1 LGRQPYGCQYA
12 AAVGVNTDEVGEVVM
27 LDQPE
32 AKSKVG
38 SPDGLAAQRTAAAR
52 AEARRVAGKIVADGQ
67 LRRALTNQTIEI
79 ENPARAEMIAVVP
92 RCGREDVDAV
102 VTSAHSAW
110 RDWSRR
116 PARDRGALLATA
128 ADRLGEEAENLACLS
143 ALETGNALPSQTR
156 GEAATMV
163 DILRFF
169 AGLAGELKGQ
179 TVPSA
184 PGVFQYSRRESMG
197 VVGAIIPWNAPLM
210 QTASKIGPALAAG
223 NTVVLKPAEQAPL
236 AVLRVFEILQE
247 VLPPGVANCV
257 TGIGEETGKLLV
269 EHPLVRKVTFTGST
283 SVGAEI
289 LRAAG
294 SKIMPVTAELG
305 GKNPIIVM
313 PDADVRRAADGIL
326 RGLRLQRQGQ
336 SCSAGTRI
344 YIHDDIYQKVI
355 HRVIDVIPTF
365 RIGDPLDD
373 ATQVGS
379 IISKEQLA
387 RVERYVAL
395 ARYTAG
401 GKVLT
406 GGARPSVP
414 GFENGYFYST
424 TLIEGLPRESD
435 VCRDEI
441 FGPVATVSRWNDFDE
456 VLGEANNTNYG
467 LAAVI
472 WTQNLA
478 RALEF
483 VDRIEAGFVQVNQF
497 SVAEANIEYGG
508 AKMSGMGRE
517 LSLESMIQHFTW
529 SKTVLINGNGA
540 EA

>member
-1 LGRQPYGCQYA
+1 
-12 AAVGVNTDEVGEVVM
+12 M
-27 LDQPE
+27 LDHPE
-32 AKSKVG
+32 TGSKTG
-38 SPDGLAAQRTAAAR
+38 STGGLAGQRTAAAR
-52 AEARRVAGKIVADGQ
+52 AEARRLSGKIVADGQ
-67 LRRALTNQTIEI
+67 FRRALTDKTVEI
-79 ENPARAEMIAVVP
+79 ENPAKAEAIAVVP

-110 RDWSRR
+110 RDWSKR
-116 PARDRGALLATA
+116 PARDRGALLAKA
-128 ADRLGEEAENLACLS
+128 ADRLAEEAENLACLS

-179 TVPSA
+179 TVPSS

-236 AVLRVFEILQE
+236 AVLRAFEILQE
-247 VLPPGVANCV
+247 VLPPGVANCL

-283 SVGAEI
+283 STGAEI

-344 YIHDDIYQKVI
+344 YIHDDIYQQVI
-355 HRVIDVIPTF
+355 QRVIDLIPTF

-395 ARYTAG
+395 ARSTTG

-414 GFENGYFYST
+414 GFESGYFYST
-424 TLIEGLPRESD
+424 TLIEGLPKESD

-483 VDRIEAGFVQVNQF
+483 VERIEAGFVQVNQF

>member
-1 LGRQPYGCQYA
+1 
-12 AAVGVNTDEVGEVVM
+12 M
-27 LDQPE
+27 LDHPGTASE
-32 AKSKVG
+32 SKQERG
-38 SPDGLAAQRTAAAR
+38 PAERRRTAAE
-52 AEARRVAGKIVADGQ
+52 AEARRLSGRIVADGK
-67 LRRALTNQTIEI
+67 LRPACAAQQIAVED
-79 ENPARAEMIAVVP
+79 PARAERIGDAP
-92 RCGREDVDAV
+92 RCDREDVDAV
-102 VTSAHSAW
+102 VKSAHAAW

-116 PARDRGALLATA
+116 PARERGACLMKA
-128 ADRLGEEAENLACLS
+128 ADRLAAEAESLACLS

-179 TVPSA
+179 TVPAA
-184 PGVFQYSRRESMG
+184 PGAFQYSKRESMG

-236 AVLRVFEILQE
+236 AVLRVFELLQE
-247 VLPPGVANCV
+247 VLPPGVANCL
-257 TGIGEETGKLLV
+257 TGIGEETGRLLV
-269 EHPLVRKVTFTGST
+269 EHPLVRKITFTGST

-289 LRAAG
+289 LRAAAA
-294 SKIMPVTAELG
+294 KIVPVTAELG
-305 GKNPIIVM
+305 GKNPNIVM
-313 PDADVRRAADGIL
+313 PDADIGRAADGIL

-344 YIHDDIYQKVI
+344 YIHDDIYEQVIRRVLDMIPKFKV
-355 HRVIDVIPTF
+355 
-365 RIGDPLDD
+365 GDPLDD
-373 ATQVGS
+373 ATQVGA

-387 RVERYVAL
+387 RVERYVDL
-395 ARYTAG
+395 ARSTPGATVLCG
-401 GKVLT
+401 GK
-406 GGARPSVP
+406 RPTVP
-414 GFENGYFYST
+414 GFENGYFYTT
-424 TLIEGLPRESD
+424 TLIEGLPAESK

-441 FGPVATVSRWNDFDE
+441 FGPVATVSRWTDFDQ
-456 VLGEANNTNYG
+456 VLAEANDSNFG

-483 VDRIEAGFVQVNQF
+483 VDRIDAGFVQVNQF

-529 SKTVLINGNGA
+529 SKTVLINGKGA